1 LVLFAVCLKEEA
13 REGHFM
19 VMVVLEAVV
28 RAVLAK
34 EEFLDVVVVLETLSK
49 AVVGRDRGEQEG
61 MVATVCRRL
70 LQILMLNWS
79 SIMHQQ

>member
-1 LVLFAVCLKEEA
+1 
-13 REGHFM
+13 M

-28 RAVLAK
+28 RAVAK
-34 EEFLDVVVVLETLSK
+34 EECLEVVVVLETLSK
-49 AVVGRDRGEQEG
+49 TVVGGDRGEPEG
-61 MVATVCRRL
+61 MIATVCRRL

>member
-1 LVLFAVCLKEEA
+1 
-13 REGHFM
+13 M

-28 RAVLAK
+28 RVVVAK
-34 EEFLDVVVVLETLSK
+34 EECLAAVILETLSRT
-49 AVVGRDRGEQEG
+49 VVGGDRGEPEG
-61 MVATVCRRL
+61 MIATACRRL